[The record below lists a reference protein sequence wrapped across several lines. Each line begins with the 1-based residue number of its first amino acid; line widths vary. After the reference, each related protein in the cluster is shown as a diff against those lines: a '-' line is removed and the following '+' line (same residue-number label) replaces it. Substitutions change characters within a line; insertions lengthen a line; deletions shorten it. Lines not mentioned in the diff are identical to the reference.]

1 MPGRAQPLAG
11 VKVVDFSQGV
21 SGPFAS
27 KLMAI
32 MGADVVK
39 VEPPRGDSSRSQP
52 PFLGDT
58 PHPERSGL
66 FLYLNTNKRG
76 VTLDLDQPG
85 GRAIARRLIAWADI
99 VIDDTPPAE
108 AAARNLSY
116 AQVEA
121 VNAAAVLVSTT
132 PFGQDGPYSGY
143 ESSDLVELALGGL
156 LYITGEPD
164 REPLR
169 MGGQPSAYFA
179 GLATFSGAL
188 IALYARDATG
198 EGQHVDVSA
207 LEGVATAQMYSGLN
221 SEYLHVDRERMNSLA
236 PLFAA
241 KDGFVGVMYRQPD
254 WTEFCTMMGRPD
266 MITDERFRDV
276 VSRRVHQEELNSIV
290 GRWIAE
296 QPKEELY
303 HRAQRKRMPFGYIC
317 DARDLMQSAQYIER
331 GFFQEIDHPVAG
343 TLTYPGMPM
352 RWGDQQWE
360 LRPAPTLGQ
369 HNIDV
374 YHHLLGYS
382 REDLVLLRAEQVI

>member
-1 MPGRAQPLAG
+1 MERAQPLDG
-11 VKVVDFSQGV
+11 VRVVDFSQGV

-39 VEPPRGDSSRSQP
+39 VEPPGGDEARSLP
-52 PFLGDT
+52 PFLGDD
-58 PHPERSGL
+58 PHPEKSGL

-76 VTLDLDQPG
+76 VTLDLDQPS
-85 GRAIARRLIAWADI
+85 GRAIARKLIQWADI
-99 VIDDTPPAE
+99 VIQDNAPAD
-108 AAARNLSY
+108 APARGLAY
-116 AQVEA
+116 EQVEQA
-121 VNAAAVLVSTT
+121 NPRAVLVSTT
-132 PFGQDGPYSGY
+132 AFGQDGPYRDY
-143 ESSDLVELALGGL
+143 QSSDLVELALGGL

-169 MGGQPSAYFA
+169 MGGQPSSYFA
-179 GLATFSGAL
+179 ALSAFSGAL
-188 IALYARDATG
+188 IALYSRDATG

-207 LEGVATAQMYSGLN
+207 LEGIATAQMYSGLN
-221 SEYLHVDRERMNSLA
+221 YEYLHVDRERANSLA
-236 PLFAA
+236 PLFPA
-241 KDGFVGVMYRQPD
+241 KDGYVGVMYRQPD

-276 VSRRVHQEELNSIV
+276 TARRVHQEELNNIV
-290 GRWIAE
+290 GRWIKE

-317 DARDLMQSAQYIER
+317 DARDLIQSAQYIER
-331 GFFQEIDHPVAG
+331 NFFQQIEHPVAG

-352 RWGDQQWE
+352 RWGDDQWE

-369 HNIDV
+369 HNTEV
-374 YHHLLGYS
+374 YADLLGYTP
-382 REDLVLLRAEQVI
+382 EEIVLLRAEQVI